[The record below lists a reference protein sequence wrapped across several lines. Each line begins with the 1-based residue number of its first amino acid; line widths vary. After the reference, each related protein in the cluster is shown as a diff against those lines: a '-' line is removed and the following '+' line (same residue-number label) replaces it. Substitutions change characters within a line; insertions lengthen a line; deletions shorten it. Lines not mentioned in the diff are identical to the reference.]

1 MTNNTNTNRSANVQR
16 LEVLKDLAYAMDTE
30 LSALGFVNSNAG
42 WNGDF
47 MSEYERDVVA
57 SVQRSLER
65 VRELCGSL
73 ERKIEQE

>member
-30 LSALGFVNSNAG
+30 LSALGFVNNNAYAS
-42 WNGDF
+42 GDF
-47 MSEYERDVVA
+47 MSEYGLDVVA

-73 ERKIEQE
+73 EREIEQE